1 MAKYIV
7 EPMGFKGMCVAPPL
21 KMGFTIKDK
30 QKFSLFI
37 KKIQSQ
43 DFARIIVTHGDIIES
58 NAKQIFASLT
68 ERFLKY
74 A

>member
-7 EPMGFKGMCVAPPL
+7 EPMGFKGVCSSAL
-21 KMGFTIKDK
+21 ENGIYNIKDK
-30 QKFSLFI
+30 QKFALFI
-37 KKIQSQ
+37 KKIQSH

-74 A
+74 V